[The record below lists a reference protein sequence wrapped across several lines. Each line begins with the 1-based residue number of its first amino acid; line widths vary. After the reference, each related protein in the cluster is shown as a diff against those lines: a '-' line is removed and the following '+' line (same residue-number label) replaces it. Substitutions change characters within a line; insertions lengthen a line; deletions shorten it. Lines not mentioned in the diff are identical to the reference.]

1 MLNRAA
7 RIASAALFAWA
18 ALTQTGAAQM
28 KVKAVSFIELAGWET
43 DNHAEALATFR
54 KSCSKLRP
62 NDVTKAEDWKDLC
75 AMTKYVSNPKA
86 FFEIFFQPVLI
97 EDGKSTLFT
106 GYYEP
111 EIIASR
117 TRVGKFKYPLYKRP
131 EALKEGVPWKTRAE
145 IENGALEGQGLE
157 LAWLA
162 DLVENFFLHVQ
173 GSGRLKLN
181 EGGSMRVGFAGKN
194 HQTYRL
200 VGKELIRRGVLKSS
214 NASAGSIKTWV
225 RNNPVEGRKLLQHN
239 SSFVFFRELINLSE
253 SDGTIGAMG
262 ISVTDDRTL
271 AVDPKFQPLGAPI
284 WINKLGAKPLHRLM
298 IAQDVGS
305 AIKGAQRADIFYGTG
320 AEAGRV
326 AGTTK
331 DTGRMITLLPHASAR
346 RLLPEG

>member
-1 MLNRAA
+1 
-7 RIASAALFAWA
+7 
-18 ALTQTGAAQM
+18 M
-28 KVKAVSFIELAGWET
+28 KVKAVSFSELAGWET
-43 DNHAEALATFR
+43 DDHKAAFAAFR
-54 KSCSKLRP
+54 RSCHKLRA
-62 NDVTKAEDWKDLC
+62 NDVTKQADWKDLC
-75 AMTKYVSNPKA
+75 AITKYVNNPKA

-97 EDGKSTLFT
+97 EDGKSALFT

-117 TRVGKFKYPLYKRP
+117 TQVGKFKYPLYKRP
-131 EALKEGVPWKTRAE
+131 AELKEGVPWKTRAE
-145 IENGALEGQGLE
+145 IENGALDGQGLE

-162 DLVENFFLHVQ
+162 DPVENFFLHVQ

-194 HQTYRL
+194 HQTYRS
-200 VGKELIRRGVLKSS
+200 VGKELIRRGVLNSS

-239 SSFVFFRELINLSE
+239 PSFVFFRELTNLSE
-253 SDGTIGAMG
+253 TDGPIGAMG
-262 ISVTDDRTL
+262 VSVTDDRTL
-271 AVDPKFQPLGAPI
+271 AVDPKYQPLGAPI

-331 DTGRMITLLPHASAR
+331 DPGRMITLLPHASAR
-346 RLLPEG
+346 RLLPEN

>member
-1 MLNRAA
+1 
-7 RIASAALFAWA
+7 
-18 ALTQTGAAQM
+18 
-28 KVKAVSFIELAGWET
+28 VKAVSFIELAGWET

-54 KSCSKLRP
+54 KSCSKRRP
-62 NDVTKAEDWKDLC
+62 NDVTKAEDWKDLY
-75 AMTKYVSNPKA
+75 AITKYVSNPKA

-162 DLVENFFLHVQ
+162 DPVENFFLHVQ

-194 HQTYRL
+194 HQTYRS

-253 SDGTIGAMG
+253 SDGPIGAMG

-271 AVDPKFQPLGAPI
+271 AMDPKFQPLGTPI

>member
-1 MLNRAA
+1 
-7 RIASAALFAWA
+7 
-18 ALTQTGAAQM
+18 M
-28 KVKAVSFIELAGWET
+28 KVKALSYSELAGWET
-43 DNHAEALATFR
+43 DNHAEAFAAFR
-54 KSCSKLRP
+54 KSCKKLRP

-75 AMTKYVSNPKA
+75 AITKYVSSPKA

-97 EDGKSTLFT
+97 EDGKSALFT

-131 EALKEGVPWKTRAE
+131 AELKEGVPWKTRAE
-145 IENGALEGQGLE
+145 IENGALEGRGLE

-162 DLVENFFLHVQ
+162 DPVENFFLHVQ
-173 GSGRLKLN
+173 GSVRLKLN

-194 HQTYRL
+194 HQTYRS
-200 VGKELIRRGVLKSS
+200 VGKELIRRGVLTSS
-214 NASAGSIKTWV
+214 NASAGSIKAWV

-239 SSFVFFRELINLSE
+239 PSFVFFRELTNLSPK
-253 SDGTIGAMG
+253 DGPIGAMG
-262 ISVTDDRTL
+262 VSVTDDRTL
-271 AVDPKFQPLGAPI
+271 AVDPKYQPLGAPV

-320 AEAGRV
+320 AEAGRI

-331 DTGRMITLLPHASAR
+331 DPGRMITLLPHASAQ
-346 RLLPEG
+346 RLLPES